1 MKIGIVSTLGGGL
14 GRTTSNL
21 IRGLITQSD
30 AQICL
35 YLVDK
40 RHQFAATKSPR
51 IQMANLGGTSHALV
65 SKFFALLRGASMS
78 FDVDLLHCNYISNTA
93 FLLRYDGNLVLTSHG
108 PPRSKIE
115 TALTDKVAYMF
126 ERFCANGIPQRTRI
140 VSISD
145 YCRKEIKAQL
155 GLHSSV
161 IYNGIDCNFYKPIG
175 SEDKRVL
182 KNTLGF
188 GNSRIIL
195 FVGRLHPI
203 KDPLT
208 LLKAFKRVNQV
219 MPETILLFVGRGSL
233 KKVLENYAQKNS
245 LRIQILDGSFGYELL
260 RLYQAADLFVLPSI
274 GESFGLALV
283 EAMATA
289 CPCIATQSGSFPEI
303 IDIKELL
310 VEPNS
315 QSIMAERI
323 LYILQNK
330 FLAEK
335 FGEYLHKRANDLF
348 SLEKMARE
356 YYAIYS
362 SMA

>member
-14 GRTTSNL
+14 GRITSNL
-21 IRGLITQSD
+21 LRGLITQSE

-40 RHQFAATKSPR
+40 RLQFAATESSR
-51 IQMANLGGTSHALV
+51 IQTANLGGTSHALV
-65 SKFFALLRGASMS
+65 SKFFAILRGASMS
-78 FDVDLLHCNYISNTA
+78 FDVDVLHCNYISNTA

-108 PPRSKIE
+108 PPRLKIE
-115 TALTDKVAYMF
+115 TALSDKVAYMF

-145 YCRKEIKAQL
+145 YCRKEIKEQL
-155 GLHSSV
+155 GLDSRV
-161 IYNGIDCNFYKPIG
+161 IYNGIDCNFFKPIE
-175 SEDKRVL
+175 SEEKQTL
-182 KNTLGF
+182 KNALGF

-219 MPETILLFVGRGSL
+219 LPNAILIFVGSGSL
-233 KKVLENYAQKNS
+233 KRVLENFAQKHS
-245 LRIQILDGSFGYELL
+245 LRIQIRDGSFGYDLL
-260 RLYQAADLFVLPSI
+260 RLYQVADIFVLPSI

-303 IDIKELL
+303 IDMKELL

-315 QSIMAERI
+315 ENMMAERI
-323 LYILQNK
+323 LYILQNES
-330 FLAEK
+330 LAYR
-335 FGEYLHKRANDLF
+335 FGEYLLKRANELF

-356 YYAIYS
+356 YYALYS
-362 SMA
+362 SLA